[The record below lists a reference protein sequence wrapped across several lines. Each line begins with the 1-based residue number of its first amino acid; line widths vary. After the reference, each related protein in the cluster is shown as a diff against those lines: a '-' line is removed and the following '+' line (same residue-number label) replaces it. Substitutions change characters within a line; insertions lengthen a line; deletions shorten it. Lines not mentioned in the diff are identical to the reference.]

1 VILLPTTRSGRPAD
15 KMSLGNN
22 GDGDALDYMNH
33 VVKSELEEYQT
44 TRKKTTEMIPGGPED
59 VMAGLLLGSA
69 ALMMNPIAAIAS
81 FFF

>member
-1 VILLPTTRSGRPAD
+1 
-15 KMSLGNN
+15 
-22 GDGDALDYMNH
+22 
-33 VVKSELEEYQT
+33 
-44 TRKKTTEMIPGGPED
+44 MIPGGPED